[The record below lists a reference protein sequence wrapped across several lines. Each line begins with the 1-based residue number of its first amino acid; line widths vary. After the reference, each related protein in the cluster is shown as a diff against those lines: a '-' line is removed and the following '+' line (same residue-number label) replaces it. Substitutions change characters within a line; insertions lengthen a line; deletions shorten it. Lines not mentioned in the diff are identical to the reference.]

1 MKKNP
6 PPKKR
11 SVIVFFLFRFVFNSS
26 SFLSPHSQIRKEFNE
41 LLRERHEKYPFDSRT
56 RWSDV
61 KEYLRDDTRYKC
73 IESSSE
79 KEELFRSF
87 ISQITNSTDRSSS
100 HRLVDDNNSDDKSDA
115 REPGE
120 IDDEIRSKKEKE
132 RERKERMEASL
143 REREREVAKELST
156 HLRERDKE
164 LEKHKRSEAV
174 ETFIAMLIDMIKS
187 DDYTWREARK
197 ILKKD
202 RRSDWIEILT
212 RDERE
217 SLFNEHI
224 DKLLKR
230 KKEKFRECLSELK
243 DLTLTTTWRDIRR
256 QIKDDPRYLKFSTS
270 DRKCEREFKEFIDDK
285 LLEAKNE
292 FRQFLEETKILT
304 YKSRKLTEESDQH
317 LQDIISVL
325 QNDKR
330 YLILDCVE
338 DERREILMNYIDE
351 LARKGPPPPPTA
363 SDPSVKRQ
371 K

>member
-1 MKKNP
+1 MTDDG
-6 PPKKR
+6 
-11 SVIVFFLFRFVFNSS
+11 L
-26 SFLSPHSQIRKEFNE
+26 NE
-41 LLRERHEKYPFDSRT
+41 SKG
-56 RWSDV
+56 
-61 KEYLRDDTRYKC
+61 DTK
-73 IESSSE
+73 
-79 KEELFRSF
+79 
-87 ISQITNSTDRSSS
+87 
-100 HRLVDDNNSDDKSDA
+100 
-115 REPGE
+115 EPGE
-120 IDDEIRSKKEKE
+120 IDDEGRSEREKE

-156 HLRERDKE
+156 HFRERDKE

-202 RRSDWIEILT
+202 RRSDWVDILT

-230 KKEKFRECLSELK
+230 KKEKFRECLSEIK
-243 DLTLTTTWRDIRR
+243 DLTLTSSWRDVRR
-256 QIKDDPRYLKFSTS
+256 QIKEDPRYLKFSTS
-270 DRKCEREFKEFIDDK
+270 DRKCEREFKEYIHDK

-292 FRQFLEETKILT
+292 FREFLKETKILT
-304 YKSRKLTEESDQH
+304 YKSKKLTEESDQH

-330 YLILDCVE
+330 YLVLDCVE

-351 LARKGPPPPPTA
+351 LARRGPPPPPTA
-363 SDPSVKRQ
+363 SDPSSKRQ